1 MTQKRKFFL
10 FKVCFLFR
18 SYIIFYS
25 ATLKATIAEL
35 NARKAAFPN
44 REKEER
50 SSIVHKAG
58 LLTQEHN
65 KMRLKM
71 KTDLVDKENERDD
84 IIAVKKNKLAKE
96 QTLLEKL
103 KSECVA
109 NKNPTLDELNLI
121 GSQQGKRVF
130 LNIIKLKYE
139 RYGAK
144 DSSGYFTNH

>member
-1 MTQKRKFFL
+1 
-10 FKVCFLFR
+10 
-18 SYIIFYS
+18 
-25 ATLKATIAEL
+25 
-35 NARKAAFPN
+35 
-44 REKEER
+44 
-50 SSIVHKAG
+50 
-58 LLTQEHN
+58 
-65 KMRLKM
+65 M